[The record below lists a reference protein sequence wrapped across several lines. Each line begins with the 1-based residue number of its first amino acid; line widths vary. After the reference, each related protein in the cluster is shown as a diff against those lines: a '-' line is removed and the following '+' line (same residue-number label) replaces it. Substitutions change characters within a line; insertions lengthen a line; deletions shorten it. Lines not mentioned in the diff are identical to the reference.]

1 VTTIERCAGHDG
13 TWGVKRE
20 YFDNSMKIG
29 RPVFRQMAEARPDY
43 VSSDCPIAAR
53 HILQGMGEEAGQ
65 AEKAHP
71 LTLLR
76 KAYGI

>member
-1 VTTIERCAGHDG
+1 
-13 TWGVKRE
+13 
-20 YFDNSMKIG
+20 M
-29 RPVFRQMAEARPDY
+29 MAEPRPDY

-53 HILQGMGEEAGQ
+53 HIMQGMAADKGQ
-65 AEKAHP
+65 AVKAHP

>member
-1 VTTIERCAGHDG
+1 MKT
-13 TWGVKRE
+13 E

-29 RPVFRQMAEARPDY
+29 RPVFRMMAEPGPDY

-53 HILQGMGEEAGQ
+53 HIKQGMGADGAS
-65 AEKAHP
+65 AEKSHQ
-71 LTLLR
+71 LSLLR

>member
-1 VTTIERCAGHDG
+1 
-13 TWGVKRE
+13 
-20 YFDNSMKIG
+20 MKIG
-29 RPVFRQMAEARPDY
+29 RPVFRQMAAAEAKY

-53 HILQGMGEEAGQ
+53 HIMQGMGDEAKG
-65 AEKAHP
+65 AIKAHP

>member
-1 VTTIERCAGHDG
+1 
-13 TWGVKRE
+13 
-20 YFDNSMKIG
+20 
-29 RPVFRQMAEARPDY
+29 MAEPGPDY

-53 HILQGMGEEAGQ
+53 HILQGMGEAAGK
-65 AEKAHP
+65 AGKAHP